1 MKAINLKKSINKA
14 KSLAAL
20 SLALL
25 ALALA
30 GCQQAADSGDMA
42 LALAGAQKPDDGG
55 QAYVTLSLANKAS
68 APSAADGVSA
78 SALPDSAQAVFGR
91 FELSG
96 ISSQQGVSPISWS
109 CGDGKSDA
117 RQELDVAK
125 VSAKKGAAYNF
136 TLTATTLGGAQ
147 YSDTI
152 PYTVQGQGNLLSFNL
167 RLLSVGTGSG
177 QSQQGSAAI
186 TVNLP
191 SGGKGGQ
198 VNRVAA
204 SVYKLNDD
212 GSLDND
218 PVAGFDNIDVPIE
231 SGAANFNASIDAGV
245 YCAVFDLYGGEDG
258 KILLGTWREYFGVA
272 EGQTSASTLNP
283 AGGADGDQVDEVHS
297 ITYNKNDDAIDPAL
311 VSAPESFSRLTVR
324 TLSQIKAACLR
335 PNYRIHSWYTDELLT
350 QEFSSTIGINGDIA
364 LWANKWDTLLFIKIP
379 DRYEHGSATAK
390 PEGDDQGNPAIAGEE
405 VTITPSPDDGWVTGD
420 ITITAVDSAGNAL
433 NPQPDG
439 YPKTIDRAA
448 TPKTFVMPDLS
459 YCQGVK
465 VDVDFLATVTFA
477 ENKSAGAAADDTAA
491 SSGSMQPQIFAVNT
505 QQALNANGFAIVGW
519 TFAGW
524 NTAADASGTP
534 YADGA
539 AFTTDAPATLY
550 AQWTPNADTEYKVQH
565 YKQKA
570 DLTSYELVG
579 SDTETKTGTTW
590 TDTNVTSSD
599 AKDYD
604 GFTIKAGSPAN
615 AKIKADGSAVVPI
628 YYDRNSYTVTFNG
641 NGATSGSTADQTF
654 YYGVPKALNANGYQ
668 KTDYDFKGWAS
679 SPGGAKD
686 YDDKASYTIDGGSP
700 SDKNLYAFWTKKTF
714 KLNLNAGT
722 GGTVSAKY
730 TASGAAIPS
739 GGDVE
744 WDSAITITIAPK
756 SGYAL
761 EQVSG
766 IGWPDLAQLSR
777 EFTMP
782 KDAVTIEVAFVQTVP
797 EGFALIQGATV
808 TAPTGVESRVFVQ
821 GRTLTF
827 PPLYVSD
834 HEVTQSEYETY
845 CMYYSSGP
853 TDQYG
858 IGPNLPAYRVTW
870 FDAIVYCNLRSI
882 ADGFAP
888 VYTIEGKTDPKK
900 WTGVKKT
907 GEGANAKY
915 CAPNG
920 YPHDDIWSTVTCDW
934 TANGYRLPSEAEW
947 EYLARGGCPDLS
959 PNEYGGAPTEA
970 EVTNYAWC
978 KGNSGGKVH
987 DVKTKLPNGIGLYDM
1002 CGNVYEMCWDWYSAP
1017 IKTDTPEHG
1026 PARPSSTY
1034 TLHVVCGS
1042 SYTDPSPNIRAIN
1055 QNASGTGSFTVGF
1068 RVVRTAQ

>member
-20 SLALL
+20 SLALF

-42 LALAGAQKPDDGG
+42 LALAGAQTLDDGG

-78 SALPDSAQAVFGR
+78 SALPDPAQAVFGR

-96 ISSQQGVSPISWS
+96 ISNQQGVSPISWS

-117 RQELDVAK
+117 RQELDGAK
-125 VSAKKGAAYNF
+125 VSAKKGAAYTF

-147 YSDTI
+147 YSDSIQYTI
-152 PYTVQGQGNLLSFNL
+152 KSEGNLLSFNL

-177 QSQQGSAAI
+177 QGKKGSAAI

-204 SVYKLNDD
+204 CVYKLNDD

-245 YCAVFDLYGGEDG
+245 YCAVFNLYGGEDG
-258 KILLGTWREYFGVA
+258 KILLGTWREYFGVE

-297 ITYNKNDDAIDPAL
+297 ITYNKNDDPIDPAL

-335 PNYRIHSWYTDELLT
+335 PNYRIHSWYTDARCA
-350 QEFSSTIGINGDIA
+350 QEFSSTVGINGDIA
-364 LWANKWDTLLFIKIP
+364 LWATWDPLLFIKIP

-390 PEGDDQGNPAIAGEE
+390 PKGDDQGNPAIAGEE

-439 YPKTIDRAA
+439 YPKTIDRAT

-505 QQALNANGFAIVGW
+505 QQALSANGFAIVGW

-539 AFTTDAPATLY
+539 DFTTAAPITLY
-550 AQWTPNADTEYKVQH
+550 AQWTPNADTQYKVQH

-570 DLTSYELVG
+570 DLTDYELVG
-579 SDTETKTGTTW
+579 ADTETKTGTTW
-590 TDTNVTSSD
+590 TDTNVTSAD
-599 AKDYD
+599 AKDYA
-604 GFTIKAGSPAN
+604 GFAIKAGSPAN

-628 YYDRNSYTVTFNG
+628 YYDRNQYTVSVSSSEHGSLASDTASVQWGRTVTLTITGADEDYELDTVSVTTDGGQSVTPTING
-641 NGATSGSTADQTF
+641 TTVGSTITFTMPVGNVSVAATFADLKFDGSKETAGRIVVYNKNLDETRYVAQADWDKEKYQTKGGWIPVAIVF
-654 YYGVPKALNANGYQ
+654 GQVGTHYYGVSLVSTGYI
-668 KTDYDFKGWAS
+668 TYYDAQSFVDGYGSAHCAGLGAWAS
-679 SPGGAKD
+679 GWIWPENDAQH
-686 YDDKASYTIDGGSP
+686 
-700 SDKNLYAFWTKKTF
+700 
-714 KLNLNAGT
+714 T
-722 GGTVSAKY
+722 GGLMKSLYQIMNQGSNKNEINSAMEKVGNNLLSSLAY
-730 TASGAAIPS
+730 WAKG
-739 GGDVE
+739 E
-744 WDSAITITIAPK
+744 W
-756 SGYAL
+756 
-761 EQVSG
+761 
-766 IGWPDLAQLSR
+766 
-777 EFTMP
+777 
-782 KDAVTIEVAFVQTVP
+782 
-797 EGFALIQGATV
+797 
-808 TAPTGVESRVFVQ
+808 
-821 GRTLTF
+821 
-827 PPLYVSD
+827 
-834 HEVTQSEYETY
+834 SEYD
-845 CMYYSSGP
+845 SS
-853 TDQYG
+853 YG
-858 IGPNLPAYRVTW
+858 YTNVYASEFCIGNGHL
-870 FDAIVYCNLRSI
+870 
-882 ADGFAP
+882 
-888 VYTIEGKTDPKK
+888 GKLIIKMGGQPF
-900 WTGVKKT
+900 
-907 GEGANAKY
+907 
-915 CAPNG
+915 
-920 YPHDDIWSTVTCDW
+920 
-934 TANGYRLPSEAEW
+934 PSESAVLLIHE
-947 EYLARGGCPDLS
+947 
-959 PNEYGGAPTEA
+959 
-970 EVTNYAWC
+970 
-978 KGNSGGKVH
+978 
-987 DVKTKLPNGIGLYDM
+987 LP
-1002 CGNVYEMCWDWYSAP
+1002 
-1017 IKTDTPEHG
+1017 
-1026 PARPSSTY
+1026 
-1034 TLHVVCGS
+1034 
-1042 SYTDPSPNIRAIN
+1042 
-1055 QNASGTGSFTVGF
+1055 
-1068 RVVRTAQ
+1068 

>member
-1 MKAINLKKSINKA
+1 MVMKMKGLSFLMFGWSTPCRKRPKKEETMKAINLKKTINKA

-25 ALALA
+25 ALALT

-42 LALAGAQKPDDGG
+42 LALAGAQTLGDGG
-55 QAYVTLSLANKAS
+55 QAYVTLSLANKVSAS
-68 APSAADGVSA
+68 SAADGVSA
-78 SALPDSAQAVFGR
+78 SALPDPAQAVFGR

-96 ISSQQGVSPISWS
+96 ISSQQGVSPVSWS

-117 RQELDVAK
+117 RQELDGAK
-125 VSAKKGAAYNF
+125 VSVKKGAAYNF

-152 PYTVQGQGNLLSFNL
+152 PYTVQDQGNLLSFNL

-177 QSQQGSAAI
+177 QGQQGSAAI

-297 ITYNKNDDAIDPAL
+297 ITYNKNDDTIDPAL

-324 TLSQIKAACLR
+324 TLKQIKDACLR
-335 PNYRIHSWYTDELLT
+335 ANYRIHSWYMDKLLT
-350 QEFSSTIGINGDIA
+350 QEFSSTVGINSDLA
-364 LWANKWDTLLFIKIP
+364 LWAKWDTLLFIKIP

-420 ITITAVDSAGNAL
+420 ITITAVDSAGNEL

-439 YPKTIDRAA
+439 YPKTIDRAT
-448 TPKTFVMPDLS
+448 TPKTFDMPDLS

-477 ENKSAGAAADDTAA
+477 ENKSAGAAADDTAS

-505 QQALNANGFAIVGW
+505 PQALSANGFAIVGW

-524 NTAADASGTP
+524 NTAADASGTS

-539 AFTTDAPATLY
+539 DFTTDAPITLY

-570 DLTSYELVG
+570 DLTDYELVG
-579 SDTETKTGTTW
+579 ADTETKTGTTW
-590 TDTNVTSSD
+590 TDTNVTSAD

-604 GFTIKAGSPAN
+604 GFAIKAGSPAN

-628 YYDRNSYTVTFNG
+628 YYDRNSYTVSVSSSEHGSLASDTASVQWGRTVTLTITEADENFELDTVSVTTDGGQSVTPTING
-641 NGATSGSTADQTF
+641 TTVGSTITFTMPVGNVSVAATFADLKFDGTKETAGRIVVYNKNLDETRYVAQADWDKEKYQTKGGWIPVAIVF
-654 YYGVPKALNANGYQ
+654 GQVGTHYYGVSLVNSGQLKYSDSQAFVDGYGSAHCAGLG
-668 KTDYDFKGWAS
+668 TWAS
-679 SPGGAKD
+679 GWIWPENDSQHEGGLMKSLCQIMDQGSNRDEINNAMAKVGD
-686 YDDKASYTIDGGSP
+686 NELGGQNCWVKGTWEEPRS
-700 SDKNLYAFWTKKTF
+700 
-714 KLNLNAGT
+714 T
-722 GGTVSAKY
+722 GGTVEK
-730 TASGAAIPS
+730 ASICC
-739 GGDVE
+739 
-744 WDSAITITIAPK
+744 
-756 SGYAL
+756 
-761 EQVSG
+761 
-766 IGWPDLAQLSR
+766 IG
-777 EFTMP
+777 
-782 KDAVTIEVAFVQTVP
+782 
-797 EGFALIQGATV
+797 
-808 TAPTGVESRVFVQ
+808 
-821 GRTLTF
+821 
-827 PPLYVSD
+827 
-834 HEVTQSEYETY
+834 
-845 CMYYSSGP
+845 
-853 TDQYG
+853 
-858 IGPNLPAYRVTW
+858 
-870 FDAIVYCNLRSI
+870 
-882 ADGFAP
+882 
-888 VYTIEGKTDPKK
+888 
-900 WTGVKKT
+900 
-907 GEGANAKY
+907 
-915 CAPNG
+915 NG
-920 YPHDDIWSTVTCDW
+920 YCGEQTTKDTNKFMVLLIHE
-934 TANGYRLPSEAEW
+934 LP
-947 EYLARGGCPDLS
+947 
-959 PNEYGGAPTEA
+959 
-970 EVTNYAWC
+970 
-978 KGNSGGKVH
+978 
-987 DVKTKLPNGIGLYDM
+987 
-1002 CGNVYEMCWDWYSAP
+1002 
-1017 IKTDTPEHG
+1017 
-1026 PARPSSTY
+1026 
-1034 TLHVVCGS
+1034 
-1042 SYTDPSPNIRAIN
+1042 
-1055 QNASGTGSFTVGF
+1055 
-1068 RVVRTAQ
+1068 

>member
-1 MKAINLKKSINKA
+1 MKAINLKKTINKA

-42 LALAGAQKPDDGG
+42 LALAGAQTLGDGG

-78 SALPDSAQAVFGR
+78 SALPDPAQAVFGR

-96 ISSQQGVSPISWS
+96 ISSQSGVSPVSWS

-117 RQELDVAK
+117 RQELDGAK
-125 VSAKKGAAYNF
+125 VSVKKGAAYNF

-152 PYTVQGQGNLLSFNL
+152 SYTVQGQGNLLSFNL

-177 QSQQGSAAI
+177 QGQQGSAAI

-245 YCAVFDLYGGEDG
+245 YCAVFNLYGGEDG
-258 KILLGTWREYFGVA
+258 KILLGTWREYFGVE

-324 TLSQIKAACLR
+324 TISQIKAACLR
-335 PNYRIHSWYTDELLT
+335 PNYRIHSWYTDVLLT
-350 QEFSSTIGINGDIA
+350 QEFSSTIGINSDIA
-364 LWANKWDTLLFIKIP
+364 LWAKWDTLLFIKIP

-390 PEGDDQGNPAIAGEE
+390 PAGDDQGNPAIAGEE

-433 NPQPDG
+433 NPQPAG
-439 YPKTIDRAA
+439 WPITIDRAA

-534 YADGA
+534 YADGEN
-539 AFTTDAPATLY
+539 FTTDAPATLY
-550 AQWTPNADTEYKVQH
+550 AQWTPNADTQYKVQH

-570 DLTSYELVG
+570 DLTDYELVG
-579 SDTETKTGTTW
+579 ADTETKTGTTW
-590 TDTNVTSSD
+590 TDTSVTSAD
-599 AKDYD
+599 AKNYD

-628 YYDRNSYTVTFNG
+628 YYDRNSYTVSVSPSEHGSLASDTASVQWGRTVTLTITGADEDFELDTVSVTTDGGQSVTPTING
-641 NGATSGSTADQTF
+641 TTVGSTITFTMPIGNVSVAATFADLKFDGTKETAGRIVVYNKNLDKTRYVAQADWDKEKYQTKGGWIPVAIVF
-654 YYGVPKALNANGYQ
+654 GQVGTHYYGVSLVNSGQLKYYDSQAFVDGYGSAHCAGLG
-668 KTDYDFKGWAS
+668 TWAS
-679 SPGGAKD
+679 GWIWPENDAQHEGGLMKSLCQIMNQGSNRDEINNAMAKVGNNEL
-686 YDDKASYTIDGGSP
+686 GGQNCWVKGTWEEYRP
-700 SDKNLYAFWTKKTF
+700 ST
-714 KLNLNAGT
+714 
-722 GGTVSAKY
+722 
-730 TASGAAIPS
+730 
-739 GGDVE
+739 
-744 WDSAITITIAPK
+744 
-756 SGYAL
+756 
-761 EQVSG
+761 
-766 IGWPDLAQLSR
+766 
-777 EFTMP
+777 
-782 KDAVTIEVAFVQTVP
+782 
-797 EGFALIQGATV
+797 GATV
-808 TAPTGVESRVFVQ
+808 EKASI
-821 GRTLTF
+821 
-827 PPLYVSD
+827 
-834 HEVTQSEYETY
+834 
-845 CMYYSSGP
+845 CC
-853 TDQYG
+853 
-858 IGPNLPAYRVTW
+858 IG
-870 FDAIVYCNLRSI
+870 
-882 ADGFAP
+882 
-888 VYTIEGKTDPKK
+888 
-900 WTGVKKT
+900 
-907 GEGANAKY
+907 
-915 CAPNG
+915 NG
-920 YPHDDIWSTVTCDW
+920 
-934 TANGYRLPSEAEW
+934 
-947 EYLARGGCPDLS
+947 
-959 PNEYGGAPTEA
+959 
-970 EVTNYAWC
+970 
-978 KGNSGGKVH
+978 
-987 DVKTKLPNGIGLYDM
+987 
-1002 CGNVYEMCWDWYSAP
+1002 
-1017 IKTDTPEHG
+1017 
-1026 PARPSSTY
+1026 
-1034 TLHVVCGS
+1034 VCGPQ
-1042 SYTDPSPNIRAIN
+1042 TIN
-1055 QNASGTGSFTVGF
+1055 DTNKFMVLLIHELP
-1068 RVVRTAQ
+1068 

>member
-14 KSLAAL
+14 KSIAAL
-20 SLALL
+20 SFALL
-25 ALALA
+25 ALALT

-78 SALPDSAQAVFGR
+78 SALPDPAQAVFGR

-117 RQELDVAK
+117 RQELDCAK
-125 VSAKKGAAYNF
+125 VSVKKGAAYNF
-136 TLTATTLGGAQ
+136 TLMATTLGGAQ

-152 PYTVQGQGNLLSFNL
+152 PYTVQDQGNLLSFNL

-177 QSQQGSAAI
+177 QGQQGSAAI

-218 PVAGFDNIDVPIE
+218 PVAGFGNIDVPIE

-297 ITYNKNDDAIDPAL
+297 ITYNKNDDTIDPAL

-324 TLSQIKAACLR
+324 TLSQLKEACLR
-335 PNYRIHSWYTDELLT
+335 PNYRIHSWYMDKLLT
-350 QEFSSTIGINGDIA
+350 QEFSSTIGINSDLA
-364 LWANKWDTLLFIKIP
+364 LWAKWDTLLFIKIP

-390 PEGDDQGNPAIAGEE
+390 PEGDDQGNPAIAGEK

-433 NPQPDG
+433 NPQPAG

-448 TPKTFVMPDLS
+448 TPKSFVMPELS

-505 QQALNANGFAIVGW
+505 PQALNANGFAIVGW
-519 TFAGW
+519 SFAGW

-550 AQWTPNADTEYKVQH
+550 AQWTPNADTQYKVQH

-570 DLTSYELVG
+570 DLTDYELVG

-590 TDTNVTSSD
+590 TDTNVTSAD

-628 YYDRNSYTVTFNG
+628 YYDRNQYTVSVSQSEHGSLASDTASVQWGRTVTLTITEADEDFELDTVSVTTDGGQSVTPTING
-641 NGATSGSTADQTF
+641 TTVGSTITFTMPVGNVSVAATFADLKFDGTKETAGRIVVYNKNLSETRYVAQADWDKEKYQTKGGWIPVAIVF
-654 YYGVPKALNANGYQ
+654 GQVGTHYYGVSLVNSGQLKYSDSQAFVDGYGSAQ
-668 KTDYDFKGWAS
+668 CAGLGSWAS
-679 SPGGAKD
+679 GWIWPENDSQHEGGLMKSLCQIMDQGSNRDEINNAMAKVGD
-686 YDDKASYTIDGGSP
+686 NELGGQNCWVKGTWEEIRP
-700 SDKNLYAFWTKKTF
+700 ST
-714 KLNLNAGT
+714 
-722 GGTVSAKY
+722 
-730 TASGAAIPS
+730 
-739 GGDVE
+739 
-744 WDSAITITIAPK
+744 
-756 SGYAL
+756 
-761 EQVSG
+761 
-766 IGWPDLAQLSR
+766 
-777 EFTMP
+777 
-782 KDAVTIEVAFVQTVP
+782 
-797 EGFALIQGATV
+797 GATV
-808 TAPTGVESRVFVQ
+808 EKASI
-821 GRTLTF
+821 
-827 PPLYVSD
+827 
-834 HEVTQSEYETY
+834 
-845 CMYYSSGP
+845 CC
-853 TDQYG
+853 
-858 IGPNLPAYRVTW
+858 IG
-870 FDAIVYCNLRSI
+870 
-882 ADGFAP
+882 
-888 VYTIEGKTDPKK
+888 
-900 WTGVKKT
+900 
-907 GEGANAKY
+907 
-915 CAPNG
+915 NG
-920 YPHDDIWSTVTCDW
+920 YCGPQTINDTNKFMVLLIHE
-934 TANGYRLPSEAEW
+934 LP
-947 EYLARGGCPDLS
+947 
-959 PNEYGGAPTEA
+959 
-970 EVTNYAWC
+970 
-978 KGNSGGKVH
+978 
-987 DVKTKLPNGIGLYDM
+987 
-1002 CGNVYEMCWDWYSAP
+1002 
-1017 IKTDTPEHG
+1017 
-1026 PARPSSTY
+1026 
-1034 TLHVVCGS
+1034 
-1042 SYTDPSPNIRAIN
+1042 
-1055 QNASGTGSFTVGF
+1055 
-1068 RVVRTAQ
+1068 

>member
-1 MKAINLKKSINKA
+1 MKAINLKKTINKA

-68 APSAADGVSA
+68 APSEAEGVSA
-78 SALPDSAQAVFGR
+78 SALPDPAQAVFGR

-96 ISSQQGVSPISWS
+96 TSNQQGVSPISWS

-117 RQELDVAK
+117 RQELDGAK
-125 VSAKKGAAYNF
+125 VSVKKGAAYNF
-136 TLTATTLGGAQ
+136 TLMATTLGGAQ
-147 YSDTI
+147 YSDSIQYTI
-152 PYTVQGQGNLLSFNL
+152 KSEGNLLSFNL

-177 QSQQGSAAI
+177 QGQQGSAAI

-245 YCAVFDLYGGEDG
+245 YCAVFNLYGGEDG

-297 ITYNKNDDAIDPAL
+297 ITYNKNDNAIDPAL

-335 PNYRIHSWYTDELLT
+335 PNYRIHSWYTDAQCT
-350 QEFSSTIGINGDIA
+350 QEFSSTVGINSDLA
-364 LWANKWDTLLFIKIP
+364 LWATWDTLLFIKIP

-448 TPKTFVMPDLS
+448 TPKSFVMPDLS

-465 VDVDFLATVTFA
+465 VDVDFLATVAFA
-477 ENKSAGAAADDTAA
+477 ENKSAGAAADDTATA
-491 SSGSMQPQIFAVNT
+491 SGSMQPQIFAVNT
-505 QQALNANGFAIVGW
+505 PQALNANGFAIVGW

-539 AFTTDAPATLY
+539 DFTTAAPATLY
-550 AQWTPNADTEYKVQH
+550 AQWTPNADTQYKVQH

-570 DLTSYELVG
+570 DLTDYELVG
-579 SDTETKTGTTW
+579 ADTETKTGTTW
-590 TDTNVTSSD
+590 TDTSVTSAD
-599 AKDYD
+599 AKDYA

-628 YYDRNSYTVTFNG
+628 YYDRNSYTVSVSPSEHGSLASDTASVQWGRTVTLTITGTDEDFELDTVSVTTDGGQSVTPTING
-641 NGATSGSTADQTF
+641 TTVGSTITFTMPVGNVSVAATFADLKFDGTKETAGRIVVYNKNLSETRYVAQADWDKEKYQTKRGWIPVAIVF
-654 YYGVPKALNANGYQ
+654 GQVGTHYYGVSLVNSGQLKYYDSQAFVDGY
-668 KTDYDFKGWAS
+668 GSAHCAGLGAWAS
-679 SPGGAKD
+679 GWIWPENDAQHQGGLMKSLCQIMNQGSNKDEINNAMAKVGNNSLSNL
-686 YDDKASYTIDGGSP
+686 SYWVKG
-700 SDKNLYAFWTKKTF
+700 
-714 KLNLNAGT
+714 
-722 GGTVSAKY
+722 
-730 TASGAAIPS
+730 
-739 GGDVE
+739 E
-744 WDSAITITIAPK
+744 W
-756 SGYAL
+756 
-761 EQVSG
+761 
-766 IGWPDLAQLSR
+766 
-777 EFTMP
+777 
-782 KDAVTIEVAFVQTVP
+782 
-797 EGFALIQGATV
+797 
-808 TAPTGVESRVFVQ
+808 
-821 GRTLTF
+821 
-827 PPLYVSD
+827 
-834 HEVTQSEYETY
+834 SEY
-845 CMYYSSGP
+845 
-853 TDQYG
+853 D
-858 IGPNLPAYRVTW
+858 
-870 FDAIVYCNLRSI
+870 
-882 ADGFAP
+882 
-888 VYTIEGKTDPKK
+888 
-900 WTGVKKT
+900 
-907 GEGANAKY
+907 
-915 CAPNG
+915 
-920 YPHDDIWSTVTCDW
+920 
-934 TANGYRLPSEAEW
+934 
-947 EYLARGGCPDLS
+947 
-959 PNEYGGAPTEA
+959 
-970 EVTNYAWC
+970 
-978 KGNSGGKVH
+978 
-987 DVKTKLPNGIGLYDM
+987 
-1002 CGNVYEMCWDWYSAP
+1002 
-1017 IKTDTPEHG
+1017 
-1026 PARPSSTY
+1026 SST
-1034 TLHVVCGS
+1034 G
-1042 SYTDPSPNIRAIN
+1042 YTDVYASEFCIGNGHNGKINIKMIRP
-1055 QNASGTGSFTVGF
+1055 GSEDYIWDNSSKVLLIHELP
-1068 RVVRTAQ
+1068 